1 MDGCFSVA
9 FDFGA
14 LALSRSLLLPRLSA
28 VSIPMLIPFPFSFSL
43 RRGQPTLRHRFLPST
58 TLPPTDPPTFN
69 PKGSPPGTLVPS
81 TLSYADFTL
90 RHLAWNHPTVPF
102 DFAIRNN
109 ILPDDVKEVEK
120 GEFEDEK
127 ARAASELKLR
137 EDKLD
142 LKWVNQSEFV
152 DVYTGEH
159 KPMSRS
165 YVKLLGDMTD
175 PPSFLLNSQDNA
187 STPSRRIDIT
197 PVPTH
202 KLASILP
209 SLTSPSAKPT
219 GDAVIPLGEGPEL
232 WKWVLQTRP
241 RPANFADRVQALEEA
256 KRRLKERKEKKA
268 AEQ

>member
-28 VSIPMLIPFPFSFSL
+28 VSVPMLIPFPFSFSL
-43 RRGQPTLRHRFLPST
+43 RRGQTTLRHRFLPST

-109 ILPDDVKEVEK
+109 ILPEDVKEVEK

-175 PPSFLLNSQDNA
+175 PPSFLLTSKT
-187 STPSRRIDIT
+187 TP
-197 PVPTH
+197 
-202 KLASILP
+202 
-209 SLTSPSAKPT
+209 
-219 GDAVIPLGEGPEL
+219 
-232 WKWVLQTRP
+232 QP
-241 RPANFADRVQALEEA
+241 RPAESTSPQSRRTSLPPSSPRSPRPRLSPRETRSSRLGRVPNSGSGSSKPARGRRTLRTGS
-256 KRRLKERKEKKA
+256 RRLRRRSGG
-268 AEQ
+268 